1 MTACSL
7 NRVFVNLAFQIP
19 ELIFCISD
27 SDCEEFK
34 LKNQNSLCA
43 NQFAFAVTCKVLLIL
58 VDEIVFDFCSKPNW
72 TLLSLV
78 SFQILKFST
87 LKE

>member
-1 MTACSL
+1 M
-7 NRVFVNLAFQIP
+7 
-19 ELIFCISD
+19 
-27 SDCEEFK
+27 
-34 LKNQNSLCA
+34 NQNSLCA

-58 VDEIVFDFCSKPNW
+58 GDEIVFDFCSKPNW